1 MVGTIAPP
9 GRRVIRTRE
18 SLGRA
23 GLRSIID
30 TGVVPSVDLNADM
43 AEGERWADRDRALLD
58 AVTSASI
65 ACGFHAGN
73 RSVMRAAAAACVE
86 RGVAIGAHFSYRDRS
101 GFGRR
106 DREVTADRLTADVLE
121 QWATLADESAAVG
134 GTVAYAKPHGAL
146 YHRMATDPE
155 VAAVV
160 VEALAPHCTML
171 VAPPGSAVD
180 APARKA
186 GLRVVPEGFPDRA
199 YDEDGRLT
207 PRDLPGAVVDD
218 EAAVA
223 VRALTLVQR
232 GGIATRGGRWIE
244 LRVETLCIHG
254 DSPRAAASARTVREL
269 LEHAGLAVRA
279 FSVAPGT

>member
-1 MVGTIAPP
+1 M
-9 GRRVIRTRE
+9 
-18 SLGRA
+18 
-23 GLRSIID
+23 
-30 TGVVPSVDLNADM
+30 DLNADM
-43 AEGERWADRDRALLD
+43 AEGDRWTGRDRVLLD
-58 AVTSASI
+58 TVTSASI

-73 RSVMRAAAAACVE
+73 RPVMRAAAAACVE
-86 RGVAIGAHFSYRDRS
+86 RGVAIGAHFSYRDRI

-106 DREVTADRLTADVLE
+106 DREVTTDRLAADVLE
-121 QWATLADESAAVG
+121 QWATLVDESASVG

-155 VAAVV
+155 VASAV

-180 APARKA
+180 APARNA

-199 YDEDGRLT
+199 YGEDGELA

-223 VRALTLVQR
+223 IRALTLVQR

-254 DSPRAAASARTVREL
+254 DSPRAGEAARAVREM

-279 FSVAPGT
+279 FSVPPGE

>member
-1 MVGTIAPP
+1 
-9 GRRVIRTRE
+9 
-18 SLGRA
+18 
-23 GLRSIID
+23 
-30 TGVVPSVDLNADM
+30 VDLNADM
-43 AEGERWADRDRALLD
+43 AEGDRWTSRDLALLD

-86 RGVAIGAHFSYRDRS
+86 RGVAIGAHVSYRDRI
-101 GFGRR
+101 GLGRR

-121 QWATLADESAAVG
+121 QWATLVDESAAVG
-134 GTVAYAKPHGAL
+134 GTVTYAKPHGAL

-155 VAAVV
+155 IAAVV

-180 APARKA
+180 APARRA

-199 YDEDGRLT
+199 YDEDGGLT

-223 VRALTLVQR
+223 VRALTLAQR
-232 GGIATRGGRWIE
+232 GGIASRGGRWIE

-254 DSPRAAASARTVREL
+254 DSPRAGAAARAVREL

-279 FSVAPGT
+279 FSAPPVE